1 MISFF
6 IIMSILV
13 LNRSGELEDS
23 FQRSSFQAVLITIE
37 ENMKL
42 LVTQNVQI
50 NNDLLKIV
58 ANPC

>member
-1 MISFF
+1 
-6 IIMSILV
+6 MSILF